1 MGYDKAKV
9 KESIEPENVY
19 DILEY
24 FGAEPEMYSD
34 YIISR
39 TICHNGIG
47 EGSKKLYYYF
57 ENSMFNCYTEC
68 GAFDIFELVE
78 KVKNVDLNSAIYFV
92 VNFLNLQIDLDND
105 IDLKDSQEDWKI
117 FNRYKEQKDVT
128 VMIIPLSY
136 QNMIYLLFSIILN
149 LLFPLGLISQ
159 KRCVI
164 LRKFIMTLLAVI
176 SLFRTSTRTIGA

>member
-57 ENSMFNCYTEC
+57 ENNMFNCYTEC

-78 KVKNVDLNSAIYFV
+78 KVKNIDLNSAIYFV

-105 IDLKDSQEDWKI
+105 IDLKDSQEDWK
-117 FNRYKEQKDVT
+117 Y
-128 VMIIPLSY
+128 
-136 QNMIYLLFSIILN
+136 SIDIK
-149 LLFPLGLISQ
+149 S
-159 KRCVI
+159 KRRNCQ
-164 LRKFIMTLLAVI
+164 
-176 SLFRTSTRTIGA
+176 

>member
-92 VNFLNLQIDLDND
+92 VNFLNLQID
-105 IDLKDSQEDWKI
+105 
-117 FNRYKEQKDVT
+117 YQKT
-128 VMIIPLSY
+128 NIHY
-136 QNMIYLLFSIILN
+136 N
-149 LLFPLGLISQ
+149 LRIHNHP
-159 KRCVI
+159 V
-164 LRKFIMTLLAVI
+164 
-176 SLFRTSTRTIGA
+176 